1 LNIMRRILQRHRCI
15 TLGVVALL
23 LFATS
28 GLMLSRMTCLMS
40 GRSVLAFGTLE
51 DCCPDPEKPEGASIA
66 PVCCV
71 FGQAAADVE
80 PFMPTEAMAQVAVPF
95 AEVGFVKPFELAL
108 TEEVGTAT
116 LRDRAPPPPATTR
129 LALLATFRI

>member
-1 LNIMRRILQRHRCI
+1 MRRFQQRHRWA
-15 TLGVVALL
+15 TLGVVGLL

-40 GRSVLAFGTLE
+40 GRSVVAFGSLE
-51 DCCPDPEKPEGASIA
+51 DCCPEPERSSEASIA

-71 FGQAAADVE
+71 FGHAAADVE

-95 AEVGFVKPFELAL
+95 AAVGFVKPFELAL
-108 TEEVGTAT
+108 IEDVGAPS
-116 LRDRAPPPPATTR
+116 LRDRAPPLPATVR
-129 LALLATFRI
+129 LALFATYRI

>member
-1 LNIMRRILQRHRCI
+1 MRRILQRHRWA
-15 TLGVVALL
+15 TLGVVGLL

-40 GRSVLAFGTLE
+40 GRSVVALGSLE

-71 FGQAAADVE
+71 FGHAAADVE
-80 PFMPTEAMAQVAVPF
+80 PFMPSEAMAQVAVPF
-95 AEVGFVKPFELAL
+95 TAVGFAKPFELAL
-108 TEEVGTAT
+108 TEDVGTAT
-116 LRDRAPPPPATTR
+116 LRDRAPPLPATAR
-129 LALLATFRI
+129 LALFATYRI